1 MLKDLGHLRCGGN
14 GYSCCFL
21 QSLGRLSQGEWGGC
35 SAVEDMR
42 KRRRKPPRE
51 LSIDVEVGRSDERIE
66 SFDWTL

>member
-1 MLKDLGHLRCGGN
+1 
-14 GYSCCFL
+14 
-21 QSLGRLSQGEWGGC
+21 
-35 SAVEDMR
+35 MR